1 MKYAKIIDNRK
12 CIGCHA
18 CSVACKE
25 ENQVPLGVFR
35 TWVKYVEKGAFPNT
49 RRHFQVTR
57 CNQCENPPC
66 VRICPTAAMVQRPD
80 GIVEFDK
87 EQCIGCKA
95 CLEACPYDAIYV
107 DPESHTAA
115 KCHFCAHRIDRG
127 LEPACVIVCPERA
140 IIVGDMD
147 NPKSQVSEL
156 LAREQVA
163 VRKPEQGTR
172 PKLFYI
178 RGETAALDPLAAARP
193 DSWMWADTG
202 NSGYTPHT
210 SPNGNGNGNGHGH
223 GNDIGTGSG
232 SDARGWLD
240 GPIQRTA
247 SFATGFVQT
256 VYDVPHEVPWGW
268 KVSTYLWTK
277 SIGAGALFVP
287 ALLLGFGGQLPSLF
301 AAVAAFLA
309 LVFIGIT
316 TFLLVWDL
324 KRPKRFLKIVFRPQK
339 RSWLALGAFI
349 LMGFSALGGLW
360 FLASA
365 GQMEAV
371 RGWVPLSQDLLRLAQ
386 TLLDFPVAVLGIFSA
401 IYSAFLFSQAEGRD
415 LWQSPLLP
423 LNLFLQASV
432 AGSGMLLIVS
442 PALGVSIPV
451 LALVFAVA
459 LAVLL
464 ATQLLADF
472 GVPQATTN
480 ARQGHYLMTHGRYGR
495 YFWGGTIAQSVAFVV
510 VLLSIAYA
518 SPLLAALAGI
528 VALAGLLAVEH
539 AWVQAGQL
547 VPNS

>member
-66 VRICPTAAMVQRPD
+66 VRICPTAAMYQRPD
-80 GIVEFDK
+80 GIVEFDNA
-87 EQCIGCKA
+87 QCIGCKA

-107 DPESHTAA
+107 DPDSHTAA

-147 NPKSQVSEL
+147 DSNSQVSQL

-178 RGETAALDPLAAARP
+178 RGESAALDPLAAARP

-202 NSGYTPHT
+202 DSAYVPQ
-210 SPNGNGNGNGHGH
+210 NGNGNGNGH
-223 GNDIGTGSG
+223 D
-232 SDARGWLD
+232 GWHD

-277 SIGAGALFVP
+277 SIGAGALFIP
-287 ALLLGFGGQLPSLF
+287 ALLLGFGGQLPILF
-301 AAVAAFLA
+301 ATVAAFLS
-309 LVFIGIT
+309 LVFVGIT
-316 TFLLVWDL
+316 TVLLVWDL
-324 KRPKRFLKIVFRPQK
+324 KRPERFFKIVLRPQK
-339 RSWLALGAFI
+339 RSWLALGSFV
-349 LMGFSALGGLW
+349 LMGFSALAGLW

-365 GQMEAV
+365 GQADAV
-371 RGWVPLSQDLLRLAQ
+371 RGILALPQGLLRTVQ
-386 TLLDFPVAVLGIFSA
+386 TILDFPVALLAILSA
-401 IYSAFLFSQAEGRD
+401 VYSAFLFSQAEGRD
-415 LWQSPLLP
+415 LWQSSLLP
-423 LNLFLQASV
+423 LNLFLQATV
-432 AGSGMLLIVS
+432 AGSALLLIVS
-442 PALGVSIPV
+442 LGMGTTIPL
-451 LALVFAVA
+451 LAPILAVA
-459 LAVLL
+459 LFALL
-464 ATQLLADF
+464 ATQLLGDF

-480 ARQGHYLMTHGRYGR
+480 ARQGHHLMTHGRYGR
-495 YFWGGTIAQSVAFVV
+495 YFWGGILGQSLGLILA
-510 VLLSIAYA
+510 LLSIAVA
-518 SPLLAALAGI
+518 SVPLAALGGLA
-528 VALAGLLAVEH
+528 ALAGLLAIEH

>member
-66 VRICPTAAMVQRPD
+66 VRICPTAAMYQRQD
-80 GIVEFDK
+80 GIVEFDN

-95 CLEACPYDAIYV
+95 CLEACPYDAIYM
-107 DPESHTAA
+107 DPDSHTAA

-140 IIVGDMD
+140 IIVGDMND
-147 NPKSQVSEL
+147 PTSEVSQL

-178 RGETAALDPLAAARP
+178 KGEATALDPLAAARR

-202 NSGYTPHT
+202 NSAYDESAHA
-210 SPNGNGNGNGHGH
+210 SHNGNGNGNGSQH
-223 GNDIGTGSG
+223 D
-232 SDARGWLD
+232 GWLD

-287 ALLLGFGGQLPSLF
+287 ALVLGFGGQLPSVF
-301 AAVAAFLA
+301 AAVAAFLS

-316 TFLLVWDL
+316 TVLLVWDL
-324 KRPKRFLKIVFRPQK
+324 KRPERFLKIVLRPQK
-339 RSWLALGAFI
+339 RSWLALGSFVLIGA
-349 LMGFSALGGLW
+349 SALGGLW

-365 GQMEAV
+365 DQVDVV
-371 RGWVPLSQDLLRLAQ
+371 RGLIALPQDLLRGMQ
-386 TLLDFPVAVLGIFSA
+386 TVLNFPVAVLAILSA
-401 IYSAFLFSQAEGRD
+401 VYSAFLFSQAEGRD

-423 LNLFLQASV
+423 LNLFLQATV
-432 AGSGMLLIVS
+432 AGSGLLLLVS
-442 PALGVSIPV
+442 LAMSTPIPI
-451 LALVFAVA
+451 LAPILAVA
-459 LAVLL
+459 LFTLL
-464 ATQLLADF
+464 ATQLLGDF

-480 ARQGHYLMTHGRYGR
+480 ARQGHHMMTHGGYGR
-495 YFWGGTIAQSVAFVV
+495 YFWSGMVAQSLGL
-510 VLLSIAYA
+510 VLAVLSMAMA
-518 SPLLAALAGI
+518 TLPLAALGGI
-528 VALAGLLAVEH
+528 AALAGLLAIEH

>member
-25 ENQVPLGVFR
+25 ENQVPLGIFR
-35 TWVKYVEKGAFPNT
+35 TWVKYVEKGKFPNT

-66 VRICPTAAMVQRPD
+66 VRICPTAAMYQRPD
-80 GIVEFDK
+80 GIVEFNK
-87 EQCIGCKA
+87 GQCIGCKA

-115 KCHFCAHRIDRG
+115 KCHFCAHRVDRG

-147 NPKSQVSEL
+147 DANSQVSQL
-156 LAREQVA
+156 LARQQVS
-163 VRKPEQGTR
+163 VRKSEQGTR

-178 RGETAALDPLAAARP
+178 EGESAALDPLAAARP
-193 DSWMWADTG
+193 ESWMWADAG
-202 NSGYTPHT
+202 DSGYTH
-210 SPNGNGNGNGHGH
+210 
-223 GNDIGTGSG
+223 
-232 SDARGWLD
+232 D

-247 SFATGFVQT
+247 SFVSGFTQT
-256 VYDVPHEVPWGW
+256 VYDVPHQVPWGW

-277 SIGAGALFVP
+277 SIGAGMFFIP
-287 ALLLGFGGQLPSLF
+287 AMFLGFGGQLPDPF
-301 AAVAAFLA
+301 ATVAAFLS
-309 LVFIGIT
+309 LVFIAIT
-316 TFLLVWDL
+316 TFFLVWDL
-324 KRPKRFLKIVFRPQK
+324 KRPERFLKIVFRAQK
-339 RSWLALGAFI
+339 RSWLAIGAFI

-365 GQMEAV
+365 GQMIAPQDWLRAV
-371 RGWVPLSQDLLRLAQ
+371 Q
-386 TLLDFPVAVLGIFSA
+386 TILNFPVAILAILSA

-423 LNLFLQASV
+423 LNLFLHATI
-432 AGSGMLLIVS
+432 AGTALLLIVS
-442 PALGVSIPV
+442 VAMNTPIPV
-451 LALVFAVA
+451 LVPILATGLVA
-459 LAVLL
+459 LL
-464 ATQLLADF
+464 ATQLLGDF
-472 GVPQATTN
+472 AVMHSTTN
-480 ARQGHYLMTHGRYGR
+480 AQAGHHRMTHGHYGR
-495 YFWGGTIAQSVAFVV
+495 FFWGGTIAQGLGLVFA
-510 VLLSIAYA
+510 
-518 SPLLAALAGI
+518 LLAIPSGSLALGALAGI
-528 VALAGLLAVEH
+528 FALAGLLAVEH

>member
-1 MKYAKIIDNRK
+1 MKYAKVIDNRK

-35 TWVKYVEKGAFPNT
+35 TWVKYVEKGQFPNT

-66 VRICPTAAMVQRPD
+66 VRICPTAAMYQRPD
-80 GIVEFDK
+80 GIVEFNGG
-87 EQCIGCKA
+87 QCIGCKA
-95 CLEACPYDAIYV
+95 CLQACPYDAIYI

-147 NPKSQVSEL
+147 DPNSQVSQL
-156 LAREQVA
+156 LSREQVS

-178 RGETAALDPLAAARP
+178 EGENAALDPLATSRP
-193 DSWMWADTG
+193 ESWIWSNAGETA
-202 NSGYTPHT
+202 YAPQE
-210 SPNGNGNGNGHGH
+210 
-223 GNDIGTGSG
+223 
-232 SDARGWLD
+232 WLD
-240 GPIQRTA
+240 GPIQRSG
-247 SFATGFVQT
+247 SFASGLVQT
-256 VYDVPHEVPWGW
+256 VYDVPHAIPWGW

-277 SIGAGALFVP
+277 SIGAGAFFIP
-287 ALLLGFGGQLPSLF
+287 ALLLGFGMQIPNLF
-301 AAVAAFLA
+301 AAVAAFVS

-324 KRPKRFLKIVFRPQK
+324 KQPLRFLKIVLRPQK

-349 LMGFSALGGLW
+349 LMGFTALARAW

-365 GQMEAV
+365 GQTDWV
-371 RGWVPLSQDLLRLAQ
+371 RGVIALPQDALRLVQ
-386 TLLDFPVAVLGIFSA
+386 SVLNFPAAILAIFSA
-401 IYSAFLFSQAEGRD
+401 IYSAFLFAQAEGRD

-423 LNLFLQASV
+423 LDLFLHAAM
-432 AGSGMLLIVS
+432 AGSSALLIVAA
-442 PALGVSIPV
+442 ALGLADAPLV
-451 LALVFAVA
+451 LMQILAATLVGHLASLVLGDFAV
-459 LAVLL
+459 
-464 ATQLLADF
+464 
-472 GVPQATTN
+472 PRSTTN
-480 ARQGHYLMTHGRYGR
+480 AEHGHHLMTHGHYGGL
-495 YFWGGTIAQSVAFVV
+495 FWGGTLAHVAGLAFV
-510 VLLSIAYA
+510 AM
-518 SPLLAALAGI
+518 GI
-528 VALAGLLAVEH
+528 VASSLLLGAIGGAFALAGLLAVEH

>member
-35 TWVKYVEKGAFPNT
+35 TWVKYVEKGTFPNT

-66 VRICPTAAMVQRPD
+66 VRICPTAAMYQRAD
-80 GIVEFDK
+80 GIVEFDN

-107 DPESHTAA
+107 DPDSHTAA

-147 NPKSQVSEL
+147 DPRSQVSQL
-156 LAREQVA
+156 LAREQVS

-178 RGETAALDPLAAARP
+178 RGETAALDPLVASRP
-193 DSWMWADTG
+193 QSWMWADVG
-202 NSGYTPHT
+202 ESGYGPDGDGASNTVPGKSTH
-210 SPNGNGNGNGHGH
+210 GNG
-223 GNDIGTGSG
+223 
-232 SDARGWLD
+232 
-240 GPIQRTA
+240 
-247 SFATGFVQT
+247 SFVSGFVET
-256 VYDVPHEVPWGW
+256 VYDVPHSVPWGW

-277 SIGAGALFVP
+277 SIGAGTFFVP
-287 ALLLGFGGQLPSLF
+287 ALLLGFGAQLPATF
-301 AAVAAFLA
+301 ATVAAFLS
-309 LVFIGIT
+309 LVFVGIT

-324 KRPKRFLKIVFRPQK
+324 KRPERFLKIILRPQK
-339 RSWLALGAFI
+339 RSWLALGAFV
-349 LMGFSALGGLW
+349 LMGFTALGGLW

-365 GQMEAV
+365 GQMLGSQDWLRAA
-371 RGWVPLSQDLLRLAQ
+371 QDLLN
-386 TLLDFPVAVLGIFSA
+386 FPVALLAILSA

-423 LNLFLQASV
+423 LNLFLHATI
-432 AGSGMLLIVS
+432 AGSALLLIVAILLS
-442 PALGVSIPV
+442 TPVPVLLPILASALAALIATQLLGDFAVMHSTTNAHEGHQRMTHGHYGNLFWAGIACQVLGLVLAAMGIALASLPVGALGGV
-451 LALVFAVA
+451 LALV
-459 LAVLL
+459 
-464 ATQLLADF
+464 
-472 GVPQATTN
+472 
-480 ARQGHYLMTHGRYGR
+480 
-495 YFWGGTIAQSVAFVV
+495 
-510 VLLSIAYA
+510 
-518 SPLLAALAGI
+518 
-528 VALAGLLAVEH
+528 GLLAVEH
-539 AWVQAGQL
+539 TWVQAGQL

>member
-35 TWVKYVEKGAFPNT
+35 TWVKYVEKGKFPNT

-66 VRICPTAAMVQRPD
+66 VRICPTAAMYRRPD
-80 GIVEFDK
+80 GIVEFDAD
-87 EQCIGCKA
+87 QCIGCKA

-107 DPESHTAA
+107 DPETHTAA

-147 NPKSQVSEL
+147 DPNSQVSQL
-156 LAREQVA
+156 LAREQVS

-178 RGETAALDPLAAARP
+178 QGETAALDPLVASRP
-193 DSWMWADTG
+193 ESWMWADHG
-202 NSGYTPHT
+202 DSGYAPEQVAA
-210 SPNGNGNGNGHGH
+210 PN
-223 GNDIGTGSG
+223 
-232 SDARGWLD
+232 GWLD
-240 GPIQRTA
+240 GPIQRTG
-247 SFATGFVQT
+247 SFVSGFVQT
-256 VYDVPHEVPWGW
+256 VYDVPHQVPWGW

-277 SIGAGALFVP
+277 SIGAGAFFVP
-287 ALLLGFGGQLPSLF
+287 ALLLGFGGQLPDLF
-301 AAVAAFLA
+301 ATLAA
-309 LVFIGIT
+309 LVALLFMGIT

-324 KRPKRFLKIVFRPQK
+324 KRPERFLKIVFRPQK
-339 RSWLALGAFI
+339 RSWLAIGAFI
-349 LMGFSALGGLW
+349 LMGFTVSAGVW

-365 GQMEAV
+365 GQLDAV
-371 RGWVPLSQDLLRLAQ
+371 RSRVSLPLDWLQLTRTILNFPAALLAIL
-386 TLLDFPVAVLGIFSA
+386 SA

-423 LNLFLQASV
+423 LNLFLHATA
-432 AGSGMLLIVS
+432 AGTAVLLILS
-442 PALGVSIPV
+442 ALMNLPISALLPTLAAALG
-451 LALVFAVA
+451 F
-459 LAVLL
+459 LL
-464 ATQLLADF
+464 ATQLLGDF
-472 GVPQATTN
+472 AVLHSTTN
-480 ARQGHYLMTHGRYGR
+480 AHQGHYLMTHGRYGR
-495 YFWGGTIAQSVAFVV
+495 LFWSGIFAQALGLGLALVAIVLVSLPLGALGGIF
-510 VLLSIAYA
+510 
-518 SPLLAALAGI
+518 
-528 VALAGLLAVEH
+528 ALAGLLAVEH